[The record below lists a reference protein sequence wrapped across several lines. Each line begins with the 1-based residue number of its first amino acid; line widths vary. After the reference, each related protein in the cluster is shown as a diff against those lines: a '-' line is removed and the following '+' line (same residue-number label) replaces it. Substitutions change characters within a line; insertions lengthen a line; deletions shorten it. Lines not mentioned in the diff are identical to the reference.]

1 MRNFIL
7 NIKFIRYSSFWWWWR
22 LISHSKFHFDDYHIW
37 KEFWCSLNRGYHD
50 AEYKYQFEK
59 VWGKNAKPETILLSP
74 RDFDALQRRL
84 AEHPKFNQGLSDLL
98 NRIAPWDDEY
108 DD

>member
-37 KEFWCSLNRGYHD
+37 GSFWCSLNSGWND
-50 AEYKYQFEK
+50 MEYSYNYFK
-59 VWGKNAKPETILLSP
+59 VWGKVPYS
-74 RDFDALQRRL
+74 QV
-84 AEHPKFNQGLSDLL
+84 PKKDNK
-98 NRIAPWDDEY
+98 
-108 DD
+108 